1 MKKSV
6 NLRLRKDQLTAG
18 GKARIEF
25 VIYYSRKQ
33 YRVSSGKNI
42 EPKFWNAELDCVDRK
57 SPDALDINQHLA
69 EKTANF
75 DKFVKTKEFLNEK
88 ISMNDLKTILK
99 GQSVGK
105 KMEVQKKKYPTI
117 SEVFKSYVANHVL
130 KPSTVVNYNT
140 TEKLVLEFCRKKYT
154 KCLTVNNIDF
164 DFLERF
170 KKYLRIERKNGKN
183 TIAKRQ
189 KILKSVYFY
198 ADNQGYIEKNAF
210 KGYKIE
216 HGKHREIALSADEYN
231 RIRQVRIPNE
241 ACNSMKITK
250 FIFVFCCETGLRY
263 SDAMDLRW
271 EHVDEAMS
279 AILKIQVKTER
290 EVYIPI
296 SNQAKGILI
305 VYKNRYKD
313 SNGYVF
319 PRIENQVMNRHLK
332 EIAQI
337 AGINKNL
344 TTHVARHTFGTRLS
358 ATGIVSQFTICEL
371 MGHSDLTMTQR
382 YVNLSKDDLRTTM
395 NKVWGQKNGQSM
407 ERKIININTNKYET
421 NRQSI

>member
-1 MKKSV
+1 MKHTVKTSI
-6 NLRLRKDQLTAG
+6 RKDQLTAG

-25 VIYYSRKQ
+25 VIYSNKQ
-33 YRVSSGKNI
+33 QCRVSSGKGI
-42 EPKFWNAELDCVDRK
+42 EPKFWNTESGCVDRK
-57 SPDALDINQHLA
+57 SPDALDINRQLT
-69 EKTANF
+69 EKIADF
-75 DKFVKTKEFLNEK
+75 ERFVKTKEFLNEK
-88 ISMNDLKTILK
+88 IILNDLKAVLK

-105 KMEVQKKKYPTI
+105 KAEIQKKKYPTL
-117 SEVFKSYVANHVL
+117 SEAFKSYVTNIAL

-140 TEKLVLEFCRKKYT
+140 TEKLILEFCRKNYARG
-154 KCLTVNNIDF
+154 LAVNNIDF

-170 KKYLRIERKNGKN
+170 KKYLRVERKNGKN
-183 TIAKRQ
+183 TIAKRL
-189 KILKSVYFY
+189 KILKSVYLY

-216 HGKHREIALSADEYN
+216 HGKPREIALSADEYS

-241 ACNSMKITK
+241 ACNSMRITK

-271 EHVDEAMS
+271 EHIDEAMKD
-279 AILKIQVKTER
+279 ILKVQVKTER
-290 EVYIPI
+290 EVYVPI
-296 SNQAKGILI
+296 SNQAKAIMI
-305 VYKNRYKD
+305 MYKNRHKD

-332 EIAQI
+332 EIAKI
-337 AGINKNL
+337 AGIKKNL
-344 TTHVARHTFGTRLS
+344 TTHVARHTFGTRLG
-358 ATGIVSQFTICEL
+358 ATGIVSPFTICEL

-395 NKVWGQKNGQSM
+395 NKVWGQKNGQPM
-407 ERKIININTNKYET
+407 ERKIINLNTSKYET
-421 NRQSI
+421 NRQSF